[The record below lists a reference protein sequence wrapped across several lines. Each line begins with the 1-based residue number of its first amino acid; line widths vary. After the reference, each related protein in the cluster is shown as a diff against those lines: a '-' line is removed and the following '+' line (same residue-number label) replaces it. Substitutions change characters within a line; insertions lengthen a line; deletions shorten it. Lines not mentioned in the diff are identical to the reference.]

1 MWYLSQPGH
10 VMFCSRSQVKHLM
23 ARLPVTSCCTT
34 NTTSHNRILHNLG
47 HCSLSIF
54 HFVSLLSISVSSISS
69 FSVCSHCHKKI
80 LNTESSL
87 ILDNSIVYLVTC
99 FTQYSSVYC
108 ASWSLCLFRIF
119 NFCVVLIV
127 LLYSVVW
134 CRLTQ
139 CSGWVS
145 PVTACPALVCSTHC
159 TLGDGPPW
167 EWWRTARRETLPPL
181 LPLRFSTVH

>member
-1 MWYLSQPGH
+1 MCYLSQPGH

-23 ARLPVTSCCTT
+23 ARLPATSCCTT

-54 HFVSLLSISVSSISS
+54 HFVSLLSISISS
-69 FSVCSHCHKKI
+69 FSVCSHCHKKT

-119 NFCVVLIV
+119 NFCVVLIE

-145 PVTACPALVCSTHC
+145 PDDCLSCSGLLY
-159 TLGDGPPW
+159 TLHPGTMDPPW

>member
-80 LNTESSL
+80 INTESSL
-87 ILDNSIVYLVTC
+87 ILYSIVYSVTS

-108 ASWSLCLFRIF
+108 ASWSLCLFRIL
-119 NFCVVLIV
+119 NFCIVLIV

-145 PVTACPALVCSTHC
+145 PDDCLSCSALLY
-159 TLGDGPPW
+159 TLHPGRW
-167 EWWRTARRETLPPL
+167 
-181 LPLRFSTVH
+181 